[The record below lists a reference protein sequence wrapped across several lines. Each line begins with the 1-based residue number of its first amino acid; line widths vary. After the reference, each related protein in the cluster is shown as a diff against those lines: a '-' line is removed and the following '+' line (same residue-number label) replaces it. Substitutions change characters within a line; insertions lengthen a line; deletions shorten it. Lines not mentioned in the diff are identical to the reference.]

1 VITLNGSAELTLDM
15 FSLKNKHFSK
25 FFPTVSGS
33 EFGGCGVSSFIDA
46 NEENPSLR
54 ADQKIVPYD

>member
-1 VITLNGSAELTLDM
+1 LKYLNPR
-15 FSLKNKHFSK
+15 FVFFKKKKKQFSK